1 MFSSN
6 SLCKHKNIFFFSF
19 LLFFFTHSSLNAAT
33 LIYDGNF
40 DSGKLGGLSC
50 SGNCP
55 KVSSAQKRSG
65 NRSADFT
72 LTRNLRTPYRT
83 EAVFGEKGRFA
94 FGKDYWITFNYRYE
108 NWDKDKSKEF
118 APFQIHTTQSNWK
131 KECKV
136 TRGAAASAPF
146 FMASGD
152 DKVRFA
158 TYKNK
163 TLWSGSIQKRQWLKM
178 VVHFKIST
186 GNDGFIEA
194 WKDGVKLGRVNG
206 ANSPKSDGCG
216 KPMREP
222 YLKVGVYKWDWK
234 KGLKATGSTRRQ
246 LFIDDLKIATGSN
259 GNSFASSSSNKDAQK
274 AAPTKVTKKQPKPT
288 KVAKTAPRAT
298 NNKQTV
304 TELTAG
310 KGVASQPSGAGT
322 NTAIRDGGGK
332 ELTGTPKNGAQLTT
346 AGIKFD
352 GKDDY
357 VDVGKQNVSGNAM
370 TITGWF
376 LAKNLSN
383 CTANACRIISK
394 SAGTGE
400 QDHDFM
406 ISTIKVGSKTRLR
419 FRLKTNGVTST
430 LIATAGNVAQNKWI
444 HMAAVYDGSKM
455 RLYKDGV
462 EVGSVAKKGSITTN
476 KASSTWLGGNP
487 PNVKSRPWNGEI
499 DYVGVYNHALT
510 KEEIAEQTRE

>member
-1 MFSSN
+1 M
-6 SLCKHKNIFFFSF
+6 
-19 LLFFFTHSSLNAAT
+19 
-33 LIYDGNF
+33 
-40 DSGKLGGLSC
+40 
-50 SGNCP
+50 
-55 KVSSAQKRSG
+55 
-65 NRSADFT
+65 
-72 LTRNLRTPYRT
+72 
-83 EAVFGEKGRFA
+83 
-94 FGKDYWITFNYRYE
+94 
-108 NWDKDKSKEF
+108 
-118 APFQIHTTQSNWK
+118 
-131 KECKV
+131 
-136 TRGAAASAPF
+136 
-146 FMASGD
+146 
-152 DKVRFA
+152 
-158 TYKNK
+158 
-163 TLWSGSIQKRQWLKM
+163 
-178 VVHFKIST
+178 
-186 GNDGFIEA
+186 
-194 WKDGVKLGRVNG
+194 
-206 ANSPKSDGCG
+206 
-216 KPMREP
+216 
-222 YLKVGVYKWDWK
+222 GVYKWAWK
-234 KGLKATGSTRRQ
+234 AGRKATDTGRRQ
-246 LFIDDLKIATGSN
+246 LFIDDIKIAEGSD
-259 GNSFASSSSNKDAQK
+259 GYSLVSSSSTKGTQK
-274 AAPTKVTKKQPKPT
+274 ATPTKVTKKQPKPT
-288 KVAKTAPRAT
+288 KVVKTAPRAT
-298 NNKQTV
+298 NNKQTI
-304 TELTAG
+304 TKLTAG

-357 VDVGKQNVSGNAM
+357 VDVEKQNVSGNAM

-376 LAKNLSN
+376 LAKNFSN

-487 PNVKSRPWNGEI
+487 PNAKSRPWNGEI